1 MSRPPKTTIALDI
14 PAGWL
19 VGIDLYYFTSTPTF
33 KGIKSIPPG
42 RTHILHWGQDE
53 TSVRNGV
60 VFEAKE
66 GEVLIFK
73 WDSKKEEMLTNQ
85 TIDIAEALSIVPEQ
99 YPYMLA
105 FDTISEEHHT
115 AESADFATLTN
126 HVTQS
131 VVSSVIAP
139 DVVVSSTTA
148 TAQEAGVLKGALQ
161 KSKEQRDKRHASPV
175 AESDVSSSTK
185 KDASHDIPADEMN
198 NITPGF
204 ENLDKEPTLNF
215 PALTPDHTWRPGS
228 TGRERTLD
236 SLDSSWYIEN
246 VLLKD
251 SSSSSLLGYLQLSF
265 LLCLVLSNYSS
276 SITWRDYIKILCKG
290 EELSSKNPDLY
301 VQFFDILV
309 HQLTVAPAEY
319 LDGLLELSALME
331 PLGNLKEII
340 FEGQRGFNNE
350 EDAVNPRLKRGFDK
364 LEGELEK
371 MGYKLQ
377 KPEED

>member
-14 PAGWL
+14 PPGWL
-19 VGIDLYYFTSTPTF
+19 VGIDLYYFNSTPTF

-42 RTHILHWGQDE
+42 NTHILHWGQDE

-73 WDSKKEEMLTNQ
+73 WDAKKEEMLTNQ

-105 FDTISEEHHT
+105 FDTISEEHQT
-115 AESADFATLTN
+115 AESANFSKLTN

-131 VVSSVIAP
+131 VVSAVIAP

-148 TAQEAGVLKGALQ
+148 TVQEAGVLKGALE
-161 KSKEQRDKRHASPV
+161 KSREQRDERNASPV
-175 AESDVSSSTK
+175 AESAGDSGDT
-185 KDASHDIPADEMN
+185 SHDIPADEMN
-198 NITPGF
+198 NVTPGF

-215 PALTPDHTWRPGS
+215 PILTPDQTWKPGS

-251 SSSSSLLGYLQLSF
+251 SSSSSLLGYFQLSF

-276 SITWRDYIKILCKG
+276 SITWRDYIKILSKG
-290 EELSSKNPDLY
+290 EELSGKNTDLY
-301 VQFFDILV
+301 VQFFNILV
-309 HQLTVAPAEY
+309 QQLTVAPAEY

-350 EDAVNPRLKRGFDK
+350 DVAVEPKLKRAFEN

-371 MGYKLQ
+371 MGYKLE

>member
-1 MSRPPKTTIALDI
+1 M
-14 PAGWL
+14 
-19 VGIDLYYFTSTPTF
+19 GIDLYYFNSTPTF

-42 RTHILHWGQDE
+42 KTHILHWGQDE

-73 WDSKKEEMLTNQ
+73 WDAKKEQMLTNQ

-105 FDTISEEHHT
+105 FDTISEEHQT
-115 AESADFATLTN
+115 AESADFSKLTN
-126 HVTQS
+126 HVTQN
-131 VVSSVIAP
+131 VVSAVIAP

-148 TAQEAGVLKGALQ
+148 TVQEAGVLKGALE
-161 KSKEQRDKRHASPV
+161 KSREQRDKRNASPV
-175 AESDVSSSTK
+175 EGSKEDSGDV
-185 KDASHDIPADEMN
+185 SHDIPADEMN
-198 NITPGF
+198 NVTPGF

-215 PALTPDHTWRPGS
+215 PALTPDQTWKPGS

-251 SSSSSLLGYLQLSF
+251 SSASELLGYFQLSF

-290 EELSSKNPDLY
+290 EELSGKNPDLY

-309 HQLTVAPAEY
+309 QQLTVAPAEY

-350 EDAVNPRLKRGFDK
+350 DVAVEPRLKRAFEN
-364 LEGELEK
+364 LESELEK
-371 MGYKLQ
+371 MGYKLE
-377 KPEED
+377 KPDDE